1 MPEASL
7 RFLIDQNVPFTIT
20 QWLRIQRPQWTIQ
33 HVKDLGFEGKSDSF
47 LYQWAQENR
56 AIVITFDEDFADSRM
71 YPLGAHHGVIR
82 LRVWPTTI
90 ENTQQAI
97 SRMLEQIP
105 ESNLRNSLII
115 IDNYKIRVRKIS
127 NYPES

>member
-1 MPEASL
+1 MSEASL
-7 RFLIDQNVPFTIT
+7 RFLIDQNVPFAVTE
-20 QWLRIQRPQWTIQ
+20 WLRIQRPDWTIQ

-47 LYQWAQENR
+47 LYQWAQENG
-56 AIVITFDEDFADSRM
+56 AIVLTYDEDFADARM

-97 SRMLEQIP
+97 ARMLKQIP
-105 ESNLRNSLII
+105 ERSLPNSLII
-115 IDNYKIRVRKIS
+115 IDNYKIRVRKI
-127 NYPES
+127 